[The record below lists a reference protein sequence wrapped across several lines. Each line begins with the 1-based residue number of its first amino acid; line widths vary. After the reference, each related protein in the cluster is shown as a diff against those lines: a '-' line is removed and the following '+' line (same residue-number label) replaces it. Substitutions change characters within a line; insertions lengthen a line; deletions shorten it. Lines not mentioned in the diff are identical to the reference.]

1 MEPLR
6 IIIVIMA
13 VLIGLSSVYFLKM
26 KSDNPIEEIAE
37 EVIKNET
44 GADVD
49 LSPTS
54 PEKKE

>member
-1 MEPLR
+1 
-6 IIIVIMA
+6 MA